1 MGQVSK
7 PAKNRGTVA
16 AQSGPQRVLVI
27 TARGRRR
34 LAWLIADGRVV
45 DQRSEAL

>member
-1 MGQVSK
+1 MSK

-16 AQSGPQRVLVI
+16 APSGPQRVLVI

-34 LAWLIADGRVV
+34 LAWLTADGQVV
-45 DQRSEAL
+45 DQRSDAP